1 MLSVVAGLVVLL
13 GWLLRVPALIRMLPG
28 AATMKPNTA
37 LCFVLVGMAL
47 YFLRER
53 RGAPVGVGAGRIV
66 RLCAG
71 LAALIGA
78 LTLCEN
84 WFRCDLGID
93 QLLIREDLDKPGIFP
108 GRMAP
113 AVAFSFLLLGLSQIL
128 IGANTG
134 RNHRAAQ
141 ALALTTMLVG
151 VISLVGYAYG
161 APALHRLASYTSVAI
176 HTACLLIVVG
186 LATLFARPDR
196 GLMRVLTS
204 GHGGGSMAR
213 RILPIA
219 VTLPF
224 LLGWL
229 RLEGQRAGWY
239 GTKFGLS
246 LFATANIITFATLVW
261 FGARRLNRS
270 DEKRQRAEESLH
282 SAHAALEERVIART
296 SELAAAQKLLREV
309 LEAATG
315 VSVIAGDAHGLIT
328 LFNTGAERMLGYRAD
343 EMIGKQT
350 PAILHEES
358 EVIARGEELS
368 REYGRPIQGF
378 DVFVEQA
385 RQGGSETREWTY
397 VRKDGS
403 RLTVSLD
410 VTATRDEA
418 GGISGFLGVAMD
430 VTERKKA
437 EAALRESQRFAESIE
452 ENSPSLTYLFDIG
465 KGTASYTNRSIAE
478 FLGYSQAQI
487 QEHGGNVLS
496 TFIHP
501 EDLGRVAR
509 HIGDFAG
516 VPDDRVVEH
525 EFRVRHA
532 SGEWRWFW
540 ARDTVF
546 SRRANGTAWQILG
559 AAQDVTER
567 RRLEQELK
575 EAKVAAALHEGAQR
589 YAFLADAI
597 PQIIW
602 TARPDG
608 GLDYYNKAWFDYT
621 GLTLD
626 QAKDWGWGAV
636 LHPDDL
642 QPSID
647 RWTHSFTTGENYE
660 IEYRFKRAADGAYRW
675 HLGRALPMR
684 DEHGAI
690 VQWVGS
696 CTDIDDAKRSKETLQ
711 AANDELGLRVLE
723 RTSELHAAKEAA
735 EAANRSKSEFLA
747 NMSHE
752 IRTPMNGILGM
763 TELVLDTKLDAVQ
776 REYLGMAKSSAHA
789 LLGLIN
795 DILDFSKIEA
805 GKLELESIGFSLREC
820 IGTMLKPLG
829 LRADQKGLE
838 LIADIHAEVPDQVTG
853 DALRLQQVLLN
864 LTDNAI
870 KFTERGDV
878 IVGVAVA
885 SAAEGRHC
893 LHFTV
898 RDTGIGIP
906 EAKQKLVFEAFA
918 QADGTTT
925 RTHGGTG
932 LGLAIASQLVGKMG
946 GRIWV
951 ESVVGE
957 GTTFHF
963 TAHLPART
971 APSPVARQAAAVAEP
986 VARSMGGLRIL
997 LAEDNAINRAL
1008 AAALIEKGG
1017 HSLAHAAN
1025 GREALMAAARE
1036 EFDLIFMDVQMPEMD
1051 GLEATQLIRKLEM
1064 RTGRHT
1070 PIVAMTAHALVGDR
1084 QRCIAAGMDD
1094 YLSKPL
1100 QRAELFEM
1108 LSRAAVGRSTD
1119 IAVAA
1124 PVASVVS
1131 RKSDA
1136 PSPIFSR
1143 EHLLDQLD
1151 GDEALLSQLIA
1162 LFQENTPRLLDE
1174 ILGSIAR
1181 GSSIDLARTA
1191 HALLSSLGPFGAQEA
1206 QRLTRLLEAQSL
1218 EEDYEETDRIYSAL
1232 DREMTEIYKALHAL
1246 AREGSDTNFQK

>member
-418 GGISGFLGVAMD
+418 GGISGFLGVATD

-437 EAALRESQRFAESIE
+437 EAALRESQRF
-452 ENSPSLTYLFDIG
+452 
-465 KGTASYTNRSIAE
+465 
-478 FLGYSQAQI
+478 
-487 QEHGGNVLS
+487 
-496 TFIHP
+496 
-501 EDLGRVAR
+501 
-509 HIGDFAG
+509 
-516 VPDDRVVEH
+516 
-525 EFRVRHA
+525 
-532 SGEWRWFW
+532 
-540 ARDTVF
+540 
-546 SRRANGTAWQILG
+546 
-559 AAQDVTER
+559 
-567 RRLEQELK
+567 EQELK

-885 SAAEGRHC
+885 SGAEGGHC